1 MALNRHPSSGA
12 SLELLYEALSIF
24 REKVPNVVSWA
35 VDGSLSL
42 TLQGL
47 NVAPHDIDILTDVDG
62 AYRIQESL
70 MDFAVKPLGHSKSEK
85 YDSHFGVFHIKG
97 VRVDVMGDLRVFR
110 NGSWGPVQNP
120 HTVEVIMVEFQ
131 GAMIPVVSKGNQE
144 RTGYLHERMRRS

>member
-1 MALNRHPSSGA
+1 MALNRHSFSEV
-12 SLELLYEALSIF
+12 SIELLYEALGIF
-24 REKVPNVVSWA
+24 REKVPNAVSWA

-70 MDFAVKPLGHSKSEK
+70 IDFAVKPVGHSRSEK
-85 YDSHFGVFHIKG
+85 YDSHFGVFHLEG
-97 VRVDVMGDLRVFR
+97 VRIDVMDDIRVFR
-110 NGSWGPVQNP
+110 NGSWRPVQNP

-131 GAMIPVVSKGNQE
+131 GAKIPVVSKGNQE
-144 RTGYLHERMRRS
+144 RTGYLQERMRRS

>member
-1 MALNRHPSSGA
+1 MALNRHPFSEVSI
-12 SLELLYEALSIF
+12 ELLYEALGIF
-24 REKVPNVVSWA
+24 REKVPNAVSWA

-47 NVAPHDIDILTDVDG
+47 NVAPHDIDILTDADG
-62 AYRIQESL
+62 AHRIQESL
-70 MDFAVKPLGHSKSEK
+70 IDFVVKPAGYSKSEK